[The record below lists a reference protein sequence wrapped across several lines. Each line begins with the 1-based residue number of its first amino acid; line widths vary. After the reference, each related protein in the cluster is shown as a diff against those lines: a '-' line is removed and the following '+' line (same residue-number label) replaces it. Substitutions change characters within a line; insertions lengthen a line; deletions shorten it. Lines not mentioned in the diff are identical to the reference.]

1 MSYRNLQFVG
11 TVVAALAIMAT
22 APLPARADGTKIE
35 TVYNTYCVQ
44 CHGLHRDGTGVN
56 LPALSTKPRDH
67 TDAKGMSSLP
77 DDEIFNAIKNG
88 GQSVNKSVLMPAWGG
103 VLNDEQITEMVHYL
117 RTVCK
122 CGK

>member
-1 MSYRNLQFVG
+1 MGYRNAQFVG
-11 TVVAALAIMAT
+11 AVVSALAIMAL
-22 APLPARADGTKIE
+22 ALLPARADGTKIK

-56 LPALSTKPRDH
+56 LTALSTKPRDH
-67 TDAKGMSSLP
+67 TDAKGMGSLP